1 MSSVRG
7 SGGAWPGGK
16 RREGGK
22 KIEKKGKGGENA
34 ALRLVTERV

>member
-7 SGGAWPGGK
+7 SGAAWPGGK

-22 KIEKKGKGGENA
+22 KIEKKSKGAENA
-34 ALRLVTERV
+34 ALQLVSERV